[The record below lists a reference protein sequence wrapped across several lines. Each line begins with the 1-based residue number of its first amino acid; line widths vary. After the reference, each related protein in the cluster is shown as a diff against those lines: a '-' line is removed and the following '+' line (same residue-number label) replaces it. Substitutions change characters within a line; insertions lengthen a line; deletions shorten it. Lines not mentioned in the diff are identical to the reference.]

1 LRILIADDNEM
12 VRRGVIG
19 LLSSE
24 PNWEICGEARNGA
37 EVLLK
42 APELL
47 PDLILLDVSMPGIN
61 GLEVAR
67 LLRQDLPRL
76 KILVMSQHDPIHLLP
91 RVIAAGGDGCVD
103 KAHLGRDLIGS
114 IKRVAAGG

>member
-1 LRILIADDNEM
+1 LRILIADDNDI
-12 VRRGVIG
+12 VRRGVVG

-24 PNWEICGEARNGA
+24 PNWEICGEAKNGA
-37 EVLLK
+37 EALLK

-47 PDLILLDVSMPGIN
+47 PDLILLDVSMPDVN

-67 LLRQDLPRL
+67 ILRQDVPRL

-91 RVIAAGGDGCVD
+91 RVVAAGGDGCVD
-103 KAHLGRDLIGS
+103 KNRLGRDLIAS
-114 IKRVAAGG
+114 IKRVTAGD